1 MPKPAS
7 SAAASQ
13 KATTSPAQAPIP
25 VAGPVR
31 IESFRVARTLPRRV
45 CVDYVVTDVKSISIK
60 NETTGQAV
68 YSQSFGVKEG
78 KLAVNSACIFLKR
91 GRGDEVF
98 TYELLASGSQSQAAK
113 TITVDPATPRR
124 KPTPRS

>member
-13 KATTSPAQAPIP
+13 KPTTSPGRAPIP

-31 IESFRVARTLPRRV
+31 IESFRVVRTLPRRV

-78 KLAVNSACIFLKR
+78 KLAVNPACIFLKR

-113 TITVDPATPRR
+113 TITVDPATFA
-124 KPTPRS
+124 